1 MILKVF
7 VMKNIPF
14 NKPTY
19 LGQEE
24 QLVLDVIGSK
34 SYSGSGKFSKK
45 CTSLFNKKIKSLESF
60 FVPSGTAA
68 LEMALML
75 IDIKPGDEVIL
86 PSYTFSSC
94 ATAVVLHGGTPVFV
108 DSSLEDFNISIQ
120 QIIKSINKKTKAI
133 MVMHYGGV
141 ACEMEPIMEVTKRNK
156 IFLIEDAAQSV
167 GCFYKKRPLGSFG
180 DLSAFSFHETKNIN
194 CGEGGILCIN
204 NKKLLKRAYFL
215 RDKGTNR
222 ESFINGDV
230 NKYSWVDKGSS
241 YLVSEFQA
249 AFLFPQLKS
258 LSAINKRRIS
268 IWNYY
273 KSALARLEG
282 SGHLKTLDIPG
293 YKLHNGHIFS
303 ILLRSSK
310 DRDSL
315 IAFLKKRNIAT
326 ATHYVPLHS
335 SKAGKKYG
343 KCYQNIKIT
352 NQIYSYSLRLP
363 IFDKLTFD
371 DAKHVIKC
379 IESFF
384 GK

>member
-108 DSSLEDFNISIQ
+108 DSSLEDFNISIE

-268 IWNYY
+268 IW
-273 KSALARLEG
+273 
-282 SGHLKTLDIPG
+282 
-293 YKLHNGHIFS
+293 F
-303 ILLRSSK
+303 
-310 DRDSL
+310 
-315 IAFLKKRNIAT
+315 
-326 ATHYVPLHS
+326 
-335 SKAGKKYG
+335 
-343 KCYQNIKIT
+343 
-352 NQIYSYSLRLP
+352 
-363 IFDKLTFD
+363 
-371 DAKHVIKC
+371 
-379 IESFF
+379 
-384 GK
+384 